1 MRSDRNKGR
10 SGKGVYTPGS
20 DYERDVELYRQIVGD
35 SKDTGHY
42 SHSRAAGEAPA
53 SKPQPR
59 PSQRMEAGDG
69 GTPHIRKKKKTQHR
83 IQDAGDGGR
92 PGGGKPVR
100 PSGKR
105 RKKYKLN
112 KKGHRIRRVICII
125 LALLVALTACA
136 FFYFNSMLS
145 NLDKVQ
151 TSKSD
156 FGINDGVST
165 DLWKYTDIAVMMK
178 LRPEISVI
186 IPVYNNESYLCDTLD
201 SLLAQSF
208 KDFEAIVINDG
219 SSDGTEAIIDRY
231 ALKDKRIRKL
241 VCEHRGVSGARNAG
255 LEAAGGRYAAF
266 LDGDDVLPENAYRDL
281 YECAVDSEA
290 DLVVGVYE
298 RLDGISLH
306 VTKRYEDN
314 VGLDDVSINID
325 TGEFVFIVGP
335 SGAGKS
341 TFIKLILKEIDADEG
356 SIIVNGNE
364 VTTLSNRMI
373 PSHRRNIGI
382 VFQDFRLLANKTVF
396 ENVAFAM
403 EITHQTARTIKRQVP
418 PVLGLVG
425 IGSYG
430 NRYPDELSAGEQQRV
445 AIARAIV
452 NRPTVLIADEPTGNL
467 DPDTAWEIMKLLE
480 RINENGTTILMVT
493 HALYCG
499 IPGRRFVQMCVIRQ
513 CRRI

>member
-92 PGGGKPVR
+92 PGDGKPVR

-165 DLWKYTDIAVMMK
+165 DLWKYTDIAVMGSDARK
-178 LRPEISVI
+178 G
-186 IPVYNNESYLCDTLD
+186 ESYDDSRTDAIIIMRINKLSGEVRLISIMRDSYMRMAYSDGSTTYSKITHANVYGGGVNTCKAINQALDLNITQFMIFNWKAVADTVDSLGGIELNIRRSELSDLARYGNETANNVGGTYHAITKTGKQTLD
-201 SLLAQSF
+201 GVQVA
-208 KDFEAIVINDG
+208 
-219 SSDGTEAIIDRY
+219 TY
-231 ALKDKRIRKL
+231 CRIRKT
-241 VCEHRGVSGARNAG
+241 SGGDNGRARRYKATLSAIIKKAKSGGPDVINKVADKA
-255 LEAAGGRYAAF
+255 LPEIRTNISNWSLFTYVLQAGRY
-266 LDGDDVLPENAYRDL
+266 
-281 YECAVDSEA
+281 
-290 DLVVGVYE
+290 
-298 RLDGISLH
+298 
-306 VTKRYEDN
+306 
-314 VGLDDVSINID
+314 NI
-325 TGEFVFIVGP
+325 T
-335 SGAGKS
+335 
-341 TFIKLILKEIDADEG
+341 
-356 SIIVNGNE
+356 
-364 VTTLSNRMI
+364 
-373 PSHRRNIGI
+373 RNIAYPHKYYGGI
-382 VFQDFRLLANKTVF
+382 LSDGLWYAVPRTLESNAVWLHKK
-396 ENVAFAM
+396 AFDQTDYQPSSTCI
-403 EITHQTARTIKRQVP
+403 EISNEIINRT
-418 PVLGLVG
+418 G
-425 IGSYG
+425 I
-430 NRYPDELSAGEQQRV
+430 Q
-445 AIARAIV
+445 
-452 NRPTVLIADEPTGNL
+452 
-467 DPDTAWEIMKLLE
+467 
-480 RINENGTTILMVT
+480 
-493 HALYCG
+493 
-499 IPGRRFVQMCVIRQ
+499 
-513 CRRI
+513 